1 MLAKAEDAD
10 KIDEFFTTYPT
21 HTIDITFTEYNSYD
35 KVLKVLI
42 NSWGEHKANIQKL
55 PYSLSL
61 QFGSKKDE
69 LWPYLDIKLNP
80 SVIFIHNLTVA
91 SIATDMAYTLG
102 SLANSYKGKLLL
114 VAQAKD
120 IPYFSIRRR
129 ADKLVPKTDEKGKV
143 RDDKNLER
151 GCCILRL
158 FDPSGPRTGR
168 PCNPHA
174 WSVSTLQRR
183 QCGKSRK
190 GLHYTAESHFICLDS
205 HPFADTTEYYRH
217 AFSPLYT

>member
-102 SLANSYKGKLLL
+102 SLANSYKGKLLIARL

-143 RDDKNLER
+143 RDDKNLED
-151 GCCILRL
+151 GAPLV
-158 FDPSGPRTGR
+158 PTAGAR
-168 PCNPHA
+168 PTP
-174 WSVSTLQRR
+174 
-183 QCGKSRK
+183 
-190 GLHYTAESHFICLDS
+190 E
-205 HPFADTTEYYRH
+205 
-217 AFSPLYT
+217 

>member
-1 MLAKAEDAD
+1 MPKHNGVSIIEHKEEDKDWEWWIKVTTHDIPMLAKAEDAD

-114 VAQAKD
+114 YKNTLQNLHYEYWSRSIARLVAQAKD

-143 RDDKNLER
+143 RDDKNLEV
-151 GCCILRL
+151 
-158 FDPSGPRTGR
+158 D
-168 PCNPHA
+168 N
-174 WSVSTLQRR
+174 
-183 QCGKSRK
+183 
-190 GLHYTAESHFICLDS
+190 
-205 HPFADTTEYYRH
+205 
-217 AFSPLYT
+217 